1 MSDDTIISYNREI
14 VIHQPNKNK
23 PASIRNIRESS
34 IETMYHRKQIDA
46 LQYTAGSIFRRK
58 WETSQLI
65 SKPEIG
71 VKVDNSLNT
80 SIGDHKLDAMD
91 ELNRLHGIIGQKAY
105 DLLEYVCG
113 FGHTIRQMNE
123 AYRFPKSYG
132 GRRFREALDETAI
145 FYGLKDKGNTIR
157 GNKKR

>member
-1 MSDDTIISYNREI
+1 MSDETIISYNREI
-14 VIHQPNKNK
+14 LIHQPNKDK

-65 SKPEIG
+65 SKPELG
-71 VKVDNSLNT
+71 VRVDNSLNP

-91 ELNRLHGIIGQKAY
+91 E
-105 DLLEYVCG
+105 
-113 FGHTIRQMNE
+113 
-123 AYRFPKSYG
+123 
-132 GRRFREALDETAI
+132 
-145 FYGLKDKGNTIR
+145 
-157 GNKKR
+157 

>member
-1 MSDDTIISYNREI
+1 MSDETIISYNREI
-14 VIHQPNKNK
+14 IIHQPNKNK

-65 SKPEIG
+65 SKPELG
-71 VKVDNSLNT
+71 VRVDNSLNP

-91 ELNRLHGIIGQKAY
+91 ELNRLHNQIGQKSY

-113 FGHTIRQMNE
+113 LGNTIRQMNE
-123 AYRFPKSYG
+123 SYKLTKAYG
-132 GRRFREALDETAI
+132 GARFRESLDETAI

>member
-1 MSDDTIISYNREI
+1 MSDETIISYNREI
-14 VIHQPNKNK
+14 LIHQPNKDK

-34 IETMYHRKQIDA
+34 IETMYYRKQIDA

-65 SKPEIG
+65 SKPELG
-71 VKVDNSLNT
+71 VRVDNSLNP

-91 ELNRLHGIIGQKAY
+91 ELNRLYGVIGTKSY
-105 DLLEYVCG
+105 DILEYVCG
-113 FGHTIRQMNE
+113 FGYNLKQLNHKFK
-123 AYRFPKSYG
+123 FPRSYG
-132 GRRFREALDETAI
+132 SHRFKECLDETAI
-145 FYGLKDKGNTIR
+145 FYGLKDMGNTIR

>member
-23 PASIRNIRESS
+23 PASIRNIRESA
-34 IETMYHRKQIDA
+34 IATMYHRKQIDA

>member
-1 MSDDTIISYNREI
+1 MSDDTIISYNRELLI
-14 VIHQPNKNK
+14 YQPNKDK
-23 PASIRNIRESS
+23 PASIRNIREST
-34 IETMYHRKQIDA
+34 IETMYYRKQIDA
-46 LQYTAGSIFRRK
+46 LQYAAGSIFRRK

-71 VKVDNSLNT
+71 VRVDNSLNT

-91 ELNRLHGIIGQKAY
+91 ELNRLHNVIGQKSY

-113 FGHTIRQMNE
+113 FGHSIRQMNL
-123 AYRFPKSYG
+123 AYKFPKAYG
-132 GRRFREALDETAI
+132 GHRFREALDETSI